1 MIRKTKHL
9 ILAIF
14 VTFCSQQADPV
25 NQENQ
30 TSEEVTTTQVEN
42 EESNDT
48 SSTVEVEQ
56 IEKFSDN
63 LYTINQEK
71 STASYLAPK
80 DFLNSNLEIVRGTT
94 NEIVGGFELTLD
106 DCDQADSCLFISNL
120 LISVDLST
128 LKSGNS
134 IRDGAIKNQ
143 WLESKLFPSA
153 IYKIDELVLPNNN
166 CKINNL
172 IFICNRDI

>member
-1 MIRKTKHL
+1 MIRKTKYL

-14 VTFCSQQADPV
+14 VTFCSQQAEPV
-25 NQENQ
+25 NQDNQ
-30 TSEEVTTTQVEN
+30 TSEEVTTSQVEN
-42 EESNDT
+42 EESNNT

-94 NEIVGGFELTLD
+94 NETVSYTHLTLP
-106 DCDQADSCLFISNL
+106 
-120 LISVDLST
+120 T
-128 LKSGNS
+128 
-134 IRDGAIKNQ
+134 
-143 WLESKLFPSA
+143 
-153 IYKIDELVLPNNN
+153 
-166 CKINNL
+166 
-172 IFICNRDI
+172 NRCV